1 MNQVLGFALL
11 SLGTGALYALI
22 GCGVV
27 VVQRGAGVL
36 NIAQGALV
44 AFGAYLFA
52 ATSGWGLPAG
62 LGAVVTILVTTAT
75 GLVFHLVVMRPLRD
89 ATSLTRLMATLG
101 LLIVVQSLIG
111 LLYGSGTRYS
121 PTVLPT
127 SKVGLFGQHVGV
139 DVFVRLAIVALL
151 IGGLWAMFRFTTLG
165 LATTAVTE
173 NPRAAATFGWSPDLV
188 AGLAWVAGS
197 ALAGLTAVLLAPLAN
212 PLDSLNLVLVIVPAL
227 AVALVARFRSLPGV
241 LLGGLALAIAETET
255 QVHLVSVH
263 PFWRG
268 ADQAIPLLVIV
279 GYLVVRGRGIPE
291 RGHVAERQPELG
303 TGEINWPALG
313 VLVAAALGLVWT
325 LPADW
330 VDAVNANALW
340 ALVILSVVVLAGFTG
355 QLSLGQLAFSG
366 IAALI
371 AGRLVA
377 VRGWPL
383 EAALPL
389 GVAGAAVVG
398 LLFALPALRTR
409 GLQLAVVT
417 LGLGAAVD
425 AIALQRGYHSPI
437 ATAGSSGAAGG
448 GGLAGIF
455 DKLGSPEG
463 TLVGTQSFL
472 GITLDKITDPR
483 GFATLSVI
491 TFLLVALGVAN
502 LRRGRAGRRLI
513 AVRTNERAA
522 ASLGISVVGAKLY
535 AFALSAAIAGLGG
548 VLYAFYL
555 FGDAHNIDYGAGTFA
570 PFPSILLIAYAVVG
584 GVGWVSG
591 SFAGATLAA
600 GALTARI
607 GRLVSA
613 VLGDI
618 GWLVRALAAALGA
631 VVGYR
636 VGQDAGRLARTRPG
650 AAGRAG
656 KADPTTGAF
665 TVGRLGGRPE
675 ALLGGAVLAVAAIMI
690 GGHVQGWLTHLDR
703 YLPLIGG
710 LVLLSVLTRPG
721 GGIAPENARA
731 WRRALDARRPGRRNA
746 ARAGR
751 ALALLPAPTADPA
764 EVERAADLAR
774 AGDLTR
780 AGNLARAAAAVEAQE
795 AAAPNATRPAPA
807 RRVRPA
813 ALVVSGLTVTF
824 GAVRAVDDLSLR
836 VEPGQVVGLIGPNGA
851 GKTTVVD
858 AVTGYNRATAR
869 AMTVGDQR
877 LDRLP
882 AHRRAR
888 AGVARS
894 FQSLE
899 LFGDLSV
906 LENIQAACDRR
917 DGRAYLTNLVGARRR
932 ALPPA
937 AVAAIDAFGL
947 RDDLV
952 RRADELP
959 YGRRRLL
966 AIARAVA
973 AEPSV
978 LLLDEPCAGLDAH
991 ESAEVAVLVRRL
1003 ADEWGLAVLLNEHDM
1018 DVVMGICDHVV
1029 VLDAGRQIAAGP
1041 PGEIRRDERVRLAY
1055 LGEPIEDEP
1064 DAGPAT
1070 ASTTASAGASTGA
1083 STAVGGGS

>member
-1 MNQVLGFALL
+1 MNEVLGYALL
-11 SLGTGALYALI
+11 SLATGALYGLT

-36 NIAQGALV
+36 NIAQGALL
-44 AFGAYLFA
+44 AFGAYFFA
-52 ATSGWGLPAG
+52 ATSGWGLPVA
-62 LGAVVTILVTTAT
+62 LGALATVLVTAAI
-75 GLVFHLVVMRPLRD
+75 GLAFHVVVMRPLRD

-101 LLIVVQSLIG
+101 LLVVLQSLIG
-111 LLYGSGTRYS
+111 LLYGQGTRYS
-121 PTVLPT
+121 PTVLPGG
-127 SKVGLFGQHVGV
+127 KVGLAGQQIGV
-139 DVFVRLAIVALL
+139 DVFVRLGVVAV
-151 IGGLWAMFRFTTLG
+151 IAAALWAAFRFTTLG

-173 NPRAAATFGWSPDLV
+173 NPRAAATFGWSPDAV
-188 AGLAWVAGS
+188 AGTAWVVGS
-197 ALAGLTAVLLAPLAN
+197 ALAGLCAVLLAPLAN
-212 PLDSLNLVLVIVPAL
+212 PLDSLNLVLLVVPAL
-227 AVALVARFRSLPGV
+227 AVALVARFRSMPGV
-241 LLGGLALAIAETET
+241 LLGGLALAVAEIET
-255 QVHLVSVH
+255 QVHLVSQH

-279 GYLVVRGRGIPE
+279 VYLVARGRGIPE
-291 RGHVAERQPELG
+291 RGQVAERQPELG
-303 TGEINWPALG
+303 SGQVHWPALLA
-313 VLVAAALGLVWT
+313 LVAAAVALVWV

-377 VRGWPL
+377 IRGWPL

-425 AIALQRGYHSPI
+425 AILLQRGYHSPI
-437 ATAGSSGAAGG
+437 AASTASAASAGASGPGG
-448 GGLAGIF
+448 GTGGLASIF

-472 GITLDKITDPR
+472 GVTLDKITNPR
-483 GFATLSVI
+483 GFATLSVVV
-491 TFLLVALGVAN
+491 FVLVALAVAN

-591 SFAGATLAA
+591 SFAGAALAA
-600 GALTARI
+600 GALTARL
-607 GRLVSA
+607 GRFVSD
-613 VLGDI
+613 VLGSLS
-618 GWLVRALAAALGA
+618 WLVRTLAAALGA
-631 VVGYR
+631 ALGYR
-636 VGQDAGRLARTRPG
+636 LGRDAAVLPRGSRRPAGSRPPRGTWRPSRGGSGPAVEVPNGSG
-650 AAGRAG
+650 AAAVTASRRA
-656 KADPTTGAF
+656 PLLGA
-665 TVGRLGGRPE
+665 VVVAGVALAVGGRIE
-675 ALLGGAVLAVAAIMI
+675 
-690 GGHVQGWLTHLDR
+690 GWLTHLDR
-703 YLPLIGG
+703 YMPLIGG
-710 LVLLSVLTRPG
+710 LVLLSVLTRSK

-731 WRRALDARRPGRRNA
+731 WRDALDARRPGRRDA
-746 ARAGR
+746 ARVRR
-751 ALALLPAPTADPA
+751 ALVLLGEPEPGHPLAARDPDS
-764 EVERAADLAR
+764 AAAR
-774 AGDLTR
+774 D
-780 AGNLARAAAAVEAQE
+780 RAAAPGPTARR
-795 AAAPNATRPAPA
+795 AAPAGLAIT
-807 RRVRPA
+807 
-813 ALVVSGLTVTF
+813 GLTVRF
-824 GAVRAVDDLSLR
+824 GAITAVDGLSLR
-836 VEPGQVVGLIGPNGA
+836 IDPGQVVGLIGPNGA

-858 AVTGYNRATAR
+858 AVTGYNRATVE
-869 AMTVGDQR
+869 AMTLGARR

-899 LFGDLSV
+899 LFGDLTV
-906 LENIQAACDRR
+906 LENMQAASDRR
-917 DGRAYLTNLVGARRR
+917 DLRAYLTNLVGARRHP
-932 ALPPA
+932 LPPA

-947 RDDLV
+947 REDLV

-991 ESAEVAVLVRRL
+991 ESAEVADLVRRL

-1018 DVVMGICDHVV
+1018 DVVMGICDHVI
-1029 VLDAGRQIAAGP
+1029 VLDAGRQIAAGTP
-1041 PGEIRRDERVRLAY
+1041 DEIRRDRRVRLAY
-1055 LGEPIEDEP
+1055 LGEPAEQAHPFE
-1064 DAGPAT
+1064 T
-1070 ASTTASAGASTGA
+1070 APVS
-1083 STAVGGGS
+1083 VGGGS